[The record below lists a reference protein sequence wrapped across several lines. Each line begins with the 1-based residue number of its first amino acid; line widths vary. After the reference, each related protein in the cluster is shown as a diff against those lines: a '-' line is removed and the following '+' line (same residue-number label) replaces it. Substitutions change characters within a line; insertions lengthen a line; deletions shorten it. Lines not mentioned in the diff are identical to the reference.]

1 MDVQCASAVGSLM
14 SVWIKSY
21 SDIVHI
27 TGMFWQKSNLYID
40 QWNGVE
46 NVLQ

>member
-1 MDVQCASAVGSLM
+1 MDVQCALVVGSLM

-21 SDIVHI
+21 LDILYVSS
-27 TGMFWQKSNLYID
+27 MVWQKSTLDID
-40 QWNGVE
+40 HWNGVE